1 MLQSELAKRLAVAAV
16 GIPAVIIILYLGGW
30 VMGVAFAALA
40 AGGALELYR
49 MAGNA
54 RGVPAFGVLGG
65 IGAAAAAALVLAA
78 THHPGAV
85 AAAPVMWGIVIAETV
100 LVAALAIWT
109 RGVDRFPLPTAA
121 VVTFGSLYAGGT
133 LAFALF
139 LRHLPL
145 PAASDA
151 RLAGLGLVLF
161 PLAITW
167 INDSAAYFFGRAFG
181 RRKLIARVSPG
192 KSVEGA
198 VAGVIAGIVAGAFY
212 GVHVL
217 SGYAGLEIGAVA
229 GALCGAL
236 IAVAA
241 QIGDLVESLFKREAG
256 VKDSGTLLPGHG
268 GILDRFDALY
278 FSLPIA
284 YAMILLLQ
292 GR

>member
-16 GIPAVIIILYLGGW
+16 GIPAVIVILYLGGW
-30 VMGVAFAALA
+30 VMGVAFALLA

-49 MAGNA
+49 MAAA
-54 RGVPAFGVLGG
+54 RGAGSFGVLGA
-65 IGAAAAAALVLAA
+65 IGAGAAAALVLVA
-78 THHPGAV
+78 TRSSGV
-85 AAAPVMWGIVIAETV
+85 AGAAPLMWGIVLAETV
-100 LVAALAIWT
+100 LVAALAIWA
-109 RGVDRFPLPTAA
+109 RGVEGHPLSTAA
-121 VVTFGSLYAGGT
+121 IVTFGSLYAGGT
-133 LAFALF
+133 LCFALF

-145 PAASDA
+145 PPTADP
-151 RLAGLGLVLF
+151 RLAGLVLVLF

-167 INDSAAYFFGRAFG
+167 INDSAAYVFGRAFG

-198 VAGVIAGIVAGAFY
+198 AAGVVAGILAGALY
-212 GVHVL
+212 GVFL
-217 SGYAGLEIGAVA
+217 LEGYAGLEIGAVA
-229 GALCGAL
+229 GAVCGAL

-278 FSLPIA
+278 FSLPVA

-292 GR
+292 GW